1 MESTIEIEW
10 VGDTKI
16 RLIDRATV
24 RQRWGDYEGISNLGK
39 RLIQEV
45 TEKISEV
52 SKNLNLYSERNNEE
66 RVAPLESGYVFIY
79 KKVYYANELQE
90 SKVKLLV
97 IDIRKSY

>member
-1 MESTIEIEW
+1 MEITIEIEW
-10 VGDTKI
+10 FGDTKI
-16 RLIDRATV
+16 RLIDRANA

-52 SKNLNLYSERNNEE
+52 SKNLNLYNERNNEE
-66 RVAPLESGYVFIY
+66 RVAPLESGYIFIY
-79 KKVYYANELQE
+79 KKVYYANELKE
-90 SKVKLLV
+90 NKVKLLV